1 VTAKAL
7 MIQGTGSDVGK
18 SVIVAGLCRIARRR
32 GLKIAPFKPQN
43 MSNNAAAC
51 DDGGEI
57 GRAQALQ
64 AWAAGVE
71 PNVDHN
77 PVLLKPETDRVS
89 QIVVHGRA
97 CSTMDAAQFIDSRD
111 TLLPPVMESFERLAE
126 ANDLIMIEGAG
137 SPAEI
142 NLRQRDIANMG
153 FARRAGVPVCLL
165 GDIERGGVIAS
176 IVGTK
181 NVISPEDA
189 AMITGFA
196 INKFR
201 GDPSLFTDGVTA
213 IEERTGWPCY
223 GVIPW
228 LTATA
233 KLPAEDAVSLVQDQ
247 RVEDRPIHVVA
258 PMLSRM
264 ANFDDADPLRL
275 DPHVNF
281 QFVPPGKPLP
291 RDADLVILF
300 GTKSTLGDLQF
311 LRDQGWDHDII
322 AHARSGG
329 RVLGIC
335 GGYQMLGRRI
345 IDEHGIDGT
354 PGDTEGLGLLNIETW
369 MNDEKTVRRVK
380 GQCATSGVDVSGYE
394 IHVGES
400 HGPDCVRTMTRINGA
415 DDGARS
421 PSGLISG
428 TYVHG
433 LLSGDEYR
441 RNFLNEIV
449 SYESSYA
456 YSDVVDDALN
466 ELADGLENT
475 LDIHRLFASARE
487 PGWRKDRE

>member
-1 VTAKAL
+1 

-32 GLKIAPFKPQN
+32 GLRVAPFKPQN

-51 DDGGEI
+51 EGGGEI

-71 PNVDHN
+71 PSVDHN
-77 PVLLKPETDRVS
+77 PVLLKPETDKVS
-89 QIVVHGRA
+89 QVVVHGRA
-97 CSTMDAAQFIDSRD
+97 YSTMDAAKFIDSRD
-111 TLLPPVMESFERLAE
+111 TLLPPVMASFDRLA
-126 ANDLIMIEGAG
+126 NDNEIIIIEGAG

-142 NLRQRDIANMG
+142 NLRERDIANMG

-181 NVISPEDA
+181 TVISDEDA

-196 INKFR
+196 VNKFR
-201 GDPSLFTDGVTA
+201 GDPSLFTDGVSA
-213 IEERTGWPCY
+213 IEKQTGWPCY
-223 GVIPW
+223 GVIGW
-228 LTATA
+228 LAATA
-233 KLPAEDAVSLVQDQ
+233 RLPAEDAVSLIQGDLDS
-247 RVEDRPIHVVA
+247 DRPIKIVA

-275 DPHVNF
+275 DSEVDF

-300 GTKSTLGDLQF
+300 GTKSTMGDLQF
-311 LRDQGWDHDII
+311 LKDQGWDHDII

-329 RVLGIC
+329 RVLGVC

-345 IDEHGIDGT
+345 IDEHGVDGSA
-354 PGDTEGLGLLNIETW
+354 GQVDGLGLLNVETK
-369 MNDEKTVRRVK
+369 MIGTKTVRPVT
-380 GQCATSGVDVSGYE
+380 GQCSRTGVEVSGYE
-394 IHVGES
+394 IHVGETF
-400 HGPDCVRTMTRINGA
+400 GPDCKRPVTRVDATN
-415 DDGARS
+415 DGAQS
-421 PSGLISG
+421 PSGLVSG

-433 LLSGDEYR
+433 LLCGDDYR
-441 RNFLNEIV
+441 RLFLNHIS
-449 SYESSYA
+449 SYTSSYA
-456 YSDVVDDALN
+456 YSDVVDDALDD
-466 ELADGLENT
+466 LADGLEEY
-475 LDIHRLFASARE
+475 LDVEALFESARP
-487 PGWRKDRE
+487 PGWRVTPK